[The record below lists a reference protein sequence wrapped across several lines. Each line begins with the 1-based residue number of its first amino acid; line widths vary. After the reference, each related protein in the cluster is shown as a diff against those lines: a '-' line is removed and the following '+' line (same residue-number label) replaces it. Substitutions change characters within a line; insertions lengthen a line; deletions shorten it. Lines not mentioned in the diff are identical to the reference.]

1 MKDKFKFFKSLR
13 FRIMIILV
21 IIGIVPS
28 VIVEKGIVNSYEDRA
43 VSLRSF
49 GVKNQCDILSNQ
61 LVKEKYLENPD
72 SEAINSELTML
83 SNVYNGRIL
92 IMDQDFRVIKDT
104 YDIDRGKYMISQ
116 EVIRCFSDGKETS
129 SYDRKN
135 RYIEMTV
142 PVHTNL
148 ESEKQV
154 AGVMLIS
161 VSTEEIVASIKILEQ
176 KGMAILVIIG
186 VLVLGLGYILAGIL
200 MKPFAKVTRAIEDIT
215 DGFQDEKISV
225 PDYTETELITD
236 AFNKMLG
243 RVKSMDNSRQEFV
256 SNVSH
261 ELKTPLTSMKVLAD
275 SLVGQENVPVEL

>member
-1 MKDKFKFFKSLR
+1 MKNKFKFFKSLR
-13 FRIMIILV
+13 FRIMVILV

-28 VIVEKGIVNSYEDRA
+28 VIVEKGIVSSYEDRA

-61 LVKEKYLENPD
+61 LVKEQYLEDPS

-92 IMDQDFRVIKDT
+92 IIDQDFRVIKDT
-104 YDIDRGKYMISQ
+104 YDIDKGKYMISQ
-116 EVIRCFSDGKETS
+116 EVIRCFSDGKESS

-142 PVHTNL
+142 PIHTDL
-148 ESEKQV
+148 ENENQV

-176 KGMAILVIIG
+176 KGMSILMIIG

-200 MKPFAKVTRAIEDIT
+200 MKPFAKITRAIEDIT
-215 DGFQDEKISV
+215 DG
-225 PDYTETELITD
+225 
-236 AFNKMLG
+236 
-243 RVKSMDNSRQEFV
+243 
-256 SNVSH
+256 
-261 ELKTPLTSMKVLAD
+261 
-275 SLVGQENVPVEL
+275 

>member
-92 IMDQDFRVIKDT
+92 IMDQD
-104 YDIDRGKYMISQ
+104 
-116 EVIRCFSDGKETS
+116 
-129 SYDRKN
+129 
-135 RYIEMTV
+135 
-142 PVHTNL
+142 
-148 ESEKQV
+148 
-154 AGVMLIS
+154 
-161 VSTEEIVASIKILEQ
+161 
-176 KGMAILVIIG
+176 
-186 VLVLGLGYILAGIL
+186 LG
-200 MKPFAKVTRAIEDIT
+200 
-215 DGFQDEKISV
+215 
-225 PDYTETELITD
+225 
-236 AFNKMLG
+236 
-243 RVKSMDNSRQEFV
+243 
-256 SNVSH
+256 
-261 ELKTPLTSMKVLAD
+261 
-275 SLVGQENVPVEL
+275 

>member
-1 MKDKFKFFKSLR
+1 MKNKFKFFKSLR
-13 FRIMIILV
+13 FRIMVILV

-28 VIVEKGIVNSYEDRA
+28 VIVEKGIVSSYEDRA

-61 LVKEKYLENPD
+61 LVKEQYLEDPS

-92 IMDQDFRVIKDT
+92 IIDQDFRVIKDT

-116 EVIRCFSDGKETS
+116 EVIRCFSDGKESS

-142 PVHTNL
+142 PIHTDL
-148 ESEKQV
+148 ENENQV

-176 KGMAILVIIG
+176 KGMSILMIIG

-200 MKPFAKVTRAIEDIT
+200 MKPFAKITRAIEDIT
-215 DGFQDEKISV
+215 DGFLDEKISV
-225 PDYTETELITD
+225 PDYTET
-236 AFNKMLG
+236 
-243 RVKSMDNSRQEFV
+243 
-256 SNVSH
+256 
-261 ELKTPLTSMKVLAD
+261 
-275 SLVGQENVPVEL
+275 